1 MERAAPANPL
11 TPRLVSSEAPT
22 EQTQLC
28 VRRRDGRNGVSPS
41 SRLSAHHD
49 TVYAAVSHDRRPTV
63 VERATHAR
71 LLLLPPASF
80 LACRLLRLRRVSPAG
95 IPRPGWSLRRQSP
108 AQLVDDGPRLFQ
120 LAFEGVRAFLR
131 RFQRHALVFQ
141 RLQRARAFALELGAR
156 SRRALTFDEERL
168 RLRAHLF
175 GELVGDG
182 SVAGGGV
189 ESRAEVAGGG
199 GGIGGDGGVDRGV
212 RGGGRRLLGV
222 AAALL
227 LALGRGRDRGAGG
240 GGVGGDASGGW
251 GRGGR
256 RAGLGEGP
264 RKRAG
269 ARGGG
274 DGGGG
279 LGVGVAAAR
288 RLGGGGRAGAGI
300 AGRSRRARGGDDG
313 PKRAVLGLGSAEED
327 SGDRYTITPP
337 LEGGSTRRGPDVD
350 IARPRA
356 RASVRVA
363 SLNRASRSCRRNES
377 YWYLRGQRAAR
388 HSHVGSRDAHLRRTP
403 VRASRCVS
411 ASGAMAGGKPA
422 WLVNKIRAQ
431 ASARKRA
438 SVGAS
443 VASSS
448 NKKRSKVDD
457 GASELPPPPPPVD
470 PATLDRALATV
481 SSRAPRLAAALLPFQ
496 REGVEFVLRKGGRA
510 LIAHDMGLGKT
521 LQALAVLAHYS
532 HEWPALVVVPA
543 SMRWPWVDALEL
555 WLDGLLRPGDVC
567 VVRDGGCT
575 SVAHP
580 ESKVVVVSYPL
591 LVNPSIRAQVEAAK
605 FRVVVADES
614 HYLKD
619 PKAKRTQ
626 ALAPVLRR
634 ALRCVLLSGTP
645 ALNRPKD
652 LFPQLDAIKPGGFGS
667 FSDFARRYCDA
678 KRLPWGWSFDG
689 GSHLEELHRRL
700 VDGYMHRRLKA
711 VVADQLP
718 PKRRERVRIELSGA
732 AAAKMRAAHAELAK
746 LATARRDAST
756 AGANADAN
764 ATGAS
769 SREARFEALRG
780 LSAFGRAT
788 AEAKAA
794 DVAAHVA
801 ELVEGGTK
809 LLFFA
814 HHHVMLD
821 AMENALRAARVPHV
835 RVDGTTPSLERASA
849 VRRFQ
854 EDSALRVAVL
864 SIQAC
869 GQGLTLTAASD
880 VVFGELH
887 WVPSAM
893 LQAEDR
899 AHRMGQKNPVNV
911 KYLCAAGTADDIV
924 WPAIRRKLENL
935 GRALDGEAATLGA
948 EDVEGSSL
956 TADGGVLAALMA
968 HYAANSADASR
979 FIAGPGGGRDFS
991 SDDPSGG
998 IHSRD
1003 IRAFFGAGATRRNR
1017 IRADG
1022 DDDDDENENENV
1034 HGVVDLTAE
1043 EKDDGARWACGACTF
1058 LNPSRAEACEM
1069 CDTRPPKASA
1079 SRPSPSSSPSPPSSS
1094 PPPPSSSPPP
1104 PPSPPPSPSPRAD
1117 LAFEVS
1123 GNTSRVFVHRRASAD
1138 SKDEWVYAGAR
1149 LTPGEFRAADTA
1161 GADEDL
1167 PEILR
1172 PAAARRACARFYAT
1186 GTPSARRRNPR

>member
-1 MERAAPANPL
+1 
-11 TPRLVSSEAPT
+11 
-22 EQTQLC
+22 
-28 VRRRDGRNGVSPS
+28 
-41 SRLSAHHD
+41 
-49 TVYAAVSHDRRPTV
+49 
-63 VERATHAR
+63 
-71 LLLLPPASF
+71 
-80 LACRLLRLRRVSPAG
+80 
-95 IPRPGWSLRRQSP
+95 
-108 AQLVDDGPRLFQ
+108 
-120 LAFEGVRAFLR
+120 
-131 RFQRHALVFQ
+131 
-141 RLQRARAFALELGAR
+141 
-156 SRRALTFDEERL
+156 
-168 RLRAHLF
+168 
-175 GELVGDG
+175 
-182 SVAGGGV
+182 
-189 ESRAEVAGGG
+189 
-199 GGIGGDGGVDRGV
+199 
-212 RGGGRRLLGV
+212 
-222 AAALL
+222 
-227 LALGRGRDRGAGG
+227 
-240 GGVGGDASGGW
+240 
-251 GRGGR
+251 
-256 RAGLGEGP
+256 
-264 RKRAG
+264 
-269 ARGGG
+269 
-274 DGGGG
+274 
-279 LGVGVAAAR
+279 
-288 RLGGGGRAGAGI
+288 
-300 AGRSRRARGGDDG
+300 
-313 PKRAVLGLGSAEED
+313 
-327 SGDRYTITPP
+327 
-337 LEGGSTRRGPDVD
+337 
-350 IARPRA
+350 
-356 RASVRVA
+356 
-363 SLNRASRSCRRNES
+363 
-377 YWYLRGQRAAR
+377 
-388 HSHVGSRDAHLRRTP
+388 
-403 VRASRCVS
+403 
-411 ASGAMAGGKPA
+411 MAGGKPA

-924 WPAIRRKLENL
+924 WPAVRRKLENL

-979 FIAGPGGGRDFS
+979 FIAGPGAGRDFS

-1003 IRAFFGAGATRRNR
+1003 IRAFFGAGATRRTR

-1022 DDDDDENENENV
+1022 DEDDDENENENANV
-1034 HGVVDLTAE
+1034 HAVVDLTAE
-1043 EKDDGARWACGACTF
+1043 EKDDGACWACGACTF

-1069 CDTRPPKASA
+1069 CDTPPPKASA

-1104 PPSPPPSPSPRAD
+1104 SPSPSPSPSPRAD

-1172 PAAARRACARFYAT
+1172 PAAARRAMRAFLRDWDAVRPTAKPALIDRPLRPPLAPIVERERAGVGTRVGESTERFATMERFLRDPGFGGGSTAKPVIPGGDGDATIREWRGSTGRAWRQYFTADGAPLCLSCAVPYDERSRERFGHPFCAEACARRFRVLSAP
-1186 GTPSARRRNPR
+1186 GAAREALRRLERGVCRLCGLDCEALLRRLLAEPSVPERVARLEALGLFGSDARAWAVAARPRAGDLWQADHVVPVAEGGGECDLDNYRTLCERCHRGETAALRARARARRGEKDARGTADIRGFFAAGGGALSTDGDE

>member
-1 MERAAPANPL
+1 
-11 TPRLVSSEAPT
+11 
-22 EQTQLC
+22 
-28 VRRRDGRNGVSPS
+28 
-41 SRLSAHHD
+41 
-49 TVYAAVSHDRRPTV
+49 
-63 VERATHAR
+63 
-71 LLLLPPASF
+71 
-80 LACRLLRLRRVSPAG
+80 
-95 IPRPGWSLRRQSP
+95 
-108 AQLVDDGPRLFQ
+108 
-120 LAFEGVRAFLR
+120 
-131 RFQRHALVFQ
+131 
-141 RLQRARAFALELGAR
+141 
-156 SRRALTFDEERL
+156 
-168 RLRAHLF
+168 
-175 GELVGDG
+175 
-182 SVAGGGV
+182 
-189 ESRAEVAGGG
+189 
-199 GGIGGDGGVDRGV
+199 
-212 RGGGRRLLGV
+212 
-222 AAALL
+222 
-227 LALGRGRDRGAGG
+227 
-240 GGVGGDASGGW
+240 
-251 GRGGR
+251 
-256 RAGLGEGP
+256 
-264 RKRAG
+264 
-269 ARGGG
+269 
-274 DGGGG
+274 
-279 LGVGVAAAR
+279 
-288 RLGGGGRAGAGI
+288 
-300 AGRSRRARGGDDG
+300 
-313 PKRAVLGLGSAEED
+313 
-327 SGDRYTITPP
+327 
-337 LEGGSTRRGPDVD
+337 
-350 IARPRA
+350 
-356 RASVRVA
+356 
-363 SLNRASRSCRRNES
+363 
-377 YWYLRGQRAAR
+377 
-388 HSHVGSRDAHLRRTP
+388 
-403 VRASRCVS
+403 
-411 ASGAMAGGKPA
+411 MAGGKPA

-443 VASSS
+443 GASSS
-448 NKKRSKVDD
+448 DHKKRSKTDD
-457 GASELPPPPPPVD
+457 GASEPPPPPPPVD
-470 PATLDRALATV
+470 TATLDRALATV
-481 SSRAPRLAAALLPFQ
+481 SLRAPRLAAALLPFQ

-575 SVAHP
+575 AVARP
-580 ESKVVVVSYPL
+580 ESRVVVVSYPL

-626 ALAPVLRR
+626 ALAPILRR

-689 GSHLEELHRRL
+689 GSNLEELHRRL
-700 VDGYMHRRLKA
+700 VDGYMHRRLKS

-746 LATARRDAST
+746 LATARRDASA
-756 AGANADAN
+756 AGTNADAN
-764 ATGAS
+764 ANGAS

-835 RVDGTTPSLERASA
+835 RVDGTTPSLERATA

-854 EDSALRVAVL
+854 EEDELRVAVL

-924 WPAIRRKLENL
+924 WPAVRRKLENL

-948 EDVEGSSL
+948 EDVEGTSL
-956 TADGGVLAALMA
+956 AADGGVLAALMA
-968 HYAANSADASR
+968 HYAANPADAGR
-979 FIAGPGGGRDFS
+979 FIAGPGATRHAP

-1003 IRAFFGAGATRRNR
+1003 IRAFFGAGAKGRNR
-1017 IRADG
+1017 IRT
-1022 DDDDDENENENV
+1022 DENEDEDENADANANA
-1034 HGVVDLTAE
+1034 VVDLTAE
-1043 EKDDGARWACGACTF
+1043 EEDEREVDDGARWACGACTF
-1058 LNPSRAEACEM
+1058 LNPSRAKACEM
-1069 CDTRPPKASA
+1069 CDTPPPKAPA
-1079 SRPSPSSSPSPPSSS
+1079 SRPSPPPPPPPSSSSPPSSS
-1094 PPPPSSSPPP
+1094 PPP
-1104 PPSPPPSPSPRAD
+1104 SPSRRAD

-1123 GNTSRVFVHRRASAD
+1123 GNTSRVFVHRRASGE
-1138 SKDEWVYAGAR
+1138 SKDEWAYAGAR
-1149 LTPGEFRAADTA
+1149 LTAGEFRAADAA

-1172 PAAARRACARFYAT
+1172 PAAARRAMRAFLRDWDAVRPTAKPALTDRPLRPPLAPIVERERAGVGARVGGSTERFATMERFLRDPGFGGGSTAAKDVVPGDGDATLREWRGSTGRAWRQYFAADGAPLCLSCATPYDDRSRERFGHPFCAEACARRFRVLSAP
-1186 GTPSARRRNPR
+1186 GAAREALRRLERGVCRLCGLDCEALLRRLLAEPSVPERAARLEALGLFGSDERAWAVAARPRAGDLWQADHVVPVAEGGGECDLDNYRTLCERCHRGETAALRARMRARRGERDARGTADIRGFFAAGGGAATRDGDE

>member
-1 MERAAPANPL
+1 
-11 TPRLVSSEAPT
+11 
-22 EQTQLC
+22 
-28 VRRRDGRNGVSPS
+28 
-41 SRLSAHHD
+41 
-49 TVYAAVSHDRRPTV
+49 
-63 VERATHAR
+63 
-71 LLLLPPASF
+71 
-80 LACRLLRLRRVSPAG
+80 
-95 IPRPGWSLRRQSP
+95 
-108 AQLVDDGPRLFQ
+108 
-120 LAFEGVRAFLR
+120 
-131 RFQRHALVFQ
+131 
-141 RLQRARAFALELGAR
+141 
-156 SRRALTFDEERL
+156 
-168 RLRAHLF
+168 
-175 GELVGDG
+175 
-182 SVAGGGV
+182 
-189 ESRAEVAGGG
+189 
-199 GGIGGDGGVDRGV
+199 
-212 RGGGRRLLGV
+212 
-222 AAALL
+222 
-227 LALGRGRDRGAGG
+227 
-240 GGVGGDASGGW
+240 
-251 GRGGR
+251 
-256 RAGLGEGP
+256 
-264 RKRAG
+264 
-269 ARGGG
+269 
-274 DGGGG
+274 
-279 LGVGVAAAR
+279 
-288 RLGGGGRAGAGI
+288 
-300 AGRSRRARGGDDG
+300 
-313 PKRAVLGLGSAEED
+313 
-327 SGDRYTITPP
+327 
-337 LEGGSTRRGPDVD
+337 
-350 IARPRA
+350 
-356 RASVRVA
+356 
-363 SLNRASRSCRRNES
+363 
-377 YWYLRGQRAAR
+377 
-388 HSHVGSRDAHLRRTP
+388 
-403 VRASRCVS
+403 
-411 ASGAMAGGKPA
+411 MAGGKPA

-746 LATARRDAST
+746 LATARRDASM

-979 FIAGPGGGRDFS
+979 FIAAPGGGRDFS

-1022 DDDDDENENENV
+1022 NDDDDENATADANV
-1034 HGVVDLTAE
+1034 HAVVHLTAE

-1069 CDTRPPKASA
+1069 CDTPPPKASA
-1079 SRPSPSSSPSPPSSS
+1079 SQPSPSSSPSPPSSS
-1094 PPPPSSSPPP
+1094 PPPPSSSPSPS
-1104 PPSPPPSPSPRAD
+1104 PSPPPSPSPRAD

-1123 GNTSRVFVHRRASAD
+1123 GNTSRVFVHRRASGD

-1172 PAAARRACARFYAT
+1172 PAAARRAMRAFLRDWDAARPTAKPALIDRPLRPPLAPIVERERAGVGTRVGESTERFATMERFLRDPGFGGGSRPPKPVVPGDGDATIREWRGSTGRAWRQYFTADGAPLCLSCAVPYDERSRERFGHPFCAEACARRFRVLSAP
-1186 GTPSARRRNPR
+1186 GAAREALRRLERGVCRLCGLDCEALLRRLLAEPSVPERVARLEALGLFGSDARAWAVAARPRAGDLWQADHVVPVAEGGGECDLDNYRTLCERCHRGETAALRARARARRGEKDARGTADIRGFFAAGGGALSTDGDE